1 MSDSAEKPFGAA
13 RRVLRRMS
21 GGKPPTPVPPQQPS
35 EGTTVGRLDYE
46 GAEIMLSVP
55 SKTAQSRLR
64 GCAKEPWTVQ
74 WIEDWIR
81 PDEVLYDIGANVGAY
96 SLVAALS
103 PGVRA
108 RVVAVEPGYPTFA
121 ALSDNVVR
129 NGAQDRVTAL
139 GVALGRATTLE
150 TLHLRTLDAG
160 AALHTLGGHEGPSG
174 AVYRQP
180 VLTFRLDDLVERFG
194 LPRPEHVKLD
204 VDGTELDVLAG
215 ADRTLSDPSLR
226 TVLAELD
233 EEEAGQLEAVLAKHG
248 LHLHER
254 FRREKKPGPK
264 GSDAPQPPAYGL
276 FTRDGA
282 T

>member
-1 MSDSAEKPFGAA
+1 
-13 RRVLRRMS
+13 
-21 GGKPPTPVPPQQPS
+21 
-35 EGTTVGRLDYE
+35 LDYE

-55 SKTAQSRLR
+55 SKTARSRLH
-64 GCAKEPWTVQ
+64 GCAKEPWTVR
-74 WIEDWIR
+74 WIEDWMR
-81 PDEVLYDIGANVGAY
+81 PDEVFYDVGANVGAY

-103 PGVRA
+103 PAVRA

-121 ALSDNVVR
+121 ALSENVVR

-139 GVALGRATTLE
+139 GVALGRSTTLE

-174 AVYRQP
+174 AAYRQP

-194 LPRPEHVKLD
+194 LPSPAHIKLD

-215 ADRTLSDPSLR
+215 SDRTLSDPSLR

-233 EEEAGQLEAVLAKHG
+233 EEKAGQLEAVLGDHG
-248 LHLHER
+248 LNLRER
-254 FRREKKPGPK
+254 FRREKEPDVTGA
-264 GSDAPQPPAYGL
+264 DAPQPPAYGL
-276 FTRDGA
+276 FMRDGA
-282 T
+282 TEPRAARGT

>member
-1 MSDSAEKPFGAA
+1 
-13 RRVLRRMS
+13 
-21 GGKPPTPVPPQQPS
+21 
-35 EGTTVGRLDYE
+35 LDYE
-46 GAEIMLSVP
+46 GAEITLGVP
-55 SKTAQSRLR
+55 SRSARARLR

-74 WIEDWIR
+74 WIEGWIQ

-103 PGVRA
+103 PAVRA

-139 GVALGRATTLE
+139 GVALGRSTTLE

-194 LPRPEHVKLD
+194 LPSPAHIKLD

-215 ADRTLSDPSLR
+215 SDRTLSNPSLR
-226 TVLAELD
+226 TVLAELA
-233 EEEAGQLEAVLAKHG
+233 EEEGGQLGAVLAEHG

-254 FRREKKPGPK
+254 FRREEKPEIA

-276 FTRDGA
+276 FTRSGGA
-282 T
+282 PDPA

>member
-1 MSDSAEKPFGAA
+1 MSDSAGRPLRAA
-13 RRVLRRMS
+13 WRALRKAS
-21 GGKPPTPVPPQQPS
+21 GRGVPTPPS
-35 EGTTVGRLDYE
+35 VEQAAEDASVGRLDYQ
-46 GAEIMLSVP
+46 GAEIMLGIP
-55 SKTAQSRLR
+55 SKTARSRLR

-103 PGVRA
+103 PAVRA

-139 GVALGRATTLE
+139 PVALGRSTTLE
-150 TLHLRTLDAG
+150 TLHLRTLDVG
-160 AALHTLGGHEGPSG
+160 AALHTLGGHDGPTG
-174 AVYRQP
+174 AAYHQP

-194 LPRPEHVKLD
+194 LPRPAHVKLD

-215 ADRTLSDPSLR
+215 ADRTLSDPGLR
-226 TVLAELD
+226 TVMAELD
-233 EEEAGQLEAVLAKHG
+233 EDEGGQLESVLAEHG
-248 LHLHER
+248 LHLHDR
-254 FRREKKPGPK
+254 FRRETKPGTE

-276 FTRDGA
+276 FTRDGR
-282 T
+282 

>member
-1 MSDSAEKPFGAA
+1 
-13 RRVLRRMS
+13 
-21 GGKPPTPVPPQQPS
+21 
-35 EGTTVGRLDYE
+35 
-46 GAEIMLSVP
+46 MLGVP
-55 SKTAQSRLR
+55 SKTARSRLR

-74 WIEDWIR
+74 WIEGWIR

-103 PGVRA
+103 PAVRA

-121 ALSDNVVR
+121 ALSDNVIR

-139 GVALGRATTLE
+139 PVALGRWTTLE

-160 AALHTLGGHEGPSG
+160 AALHTLGGHDGPTG
-174 AVYRQP
+174 AAYRQP

-194 LPRPEHVKLD
+194 LPSPAHVKLD

-215 ADRTLSDPSLR
+215 ADRTLSKPSLR

-233 EEEAGQLEAVLAKHG
+233 EEQAGQLEDVLARHG
-248 LHLHER
+248 LHLRER
-254 FRREKKPGPK
+254 FRRKEKPDIA
-264 GSDAPQPPAYGL
+264 GSDAPEQPAYGL
-276 FTRDGA
+276 FTRAGG